1 MSLQKFCERP
11 VVTISSAVSIV
22 EACQMMWGKNV
33 GCVIAIDAGKPC
45 GILTDR
51 DAALKIVRER
61 KDPQQT
67 TVREI
72 MTPNLVCIGVDKT
85 LHELTTLMRQHHVRR
100 VPIVDGGEK
109 VIGMVTLDDLLMLV
123 GEEMSDLGQGI
134 SGALFSQPTTTEEG
148 FPFAEWELYR

>member
-11 VVTISSAVSIV
+11 LVTISSAMSIV
-22 EACQMMWGKNV
+22 EACQMMWEKNV

-51 DAALKIVRER
+51 DAALKIVREK

-72 MTPNLVCIGVDKT
+72 MTPNLVCIGVDKP
-85 LHELTTLMRQHHVRR
+85 LHELTTLMRQHLVRR
-100 VPIVDGGEK
+100 VPIVNEGKK
-109 VIGMVTLDDLLMLV
+109 VIGLVTLDDLLMLL
-123 GEEMSDLGQGI
+123 GEEMSDLGQASLG
-134 SGALFSQPTTTEEG
+134 LFSANQQ
-148 FPFAEWELYR
+148 